1 MQPPSDDFNIQ
12 LKVNYKTLSHTK
24 EQHRKKSKGIILNI
38 FHTGK
43 LYNFLKEVFKARTL
57 LTEWIS
63 VGEPQTSRAVPAF
76 NSVIAPNTIIFL
88 ETVLTEQKQNITFW

>member
-1 MQPPSDDFNIQ
+1 M
-12 LKVNYKTLSHTK
+12 
-24 EQHRKKSKGIILNI
+24 LNI
-38 FHTGK
+38 FHMGK

-88 ETVLTEQKQNITFW
+88 ETVLTEQKQNITFWQKEHPKNNLQFYIINDIGSGATE